1 MHVFNHRRYLWLFIF
16 HLAFL
21 APLTACAKN
30 PASTTAGT
38 STGTSTPT
46 VRQPN
51 YSNQE
56 FGFSLQ
62 HPDAW
67 TAGPS
72 SAPNARVRLATPANT
87 QRAECVVIVKRYPNA
102 ASAKQSDIDEVF
114 LEAPSAAEL
123 KEILSQS
130 ASEVE
135 ILAASSGKLHARPAH
150 LARVRYTVGKPPD
163 KTFVTGRVVMTATPG
178 LTWTISCGGQGSTA
192 AEADKSFQLWQRD
205 INSIISSFSFR

>member
-1 MHVFNHRRYLWLFIF
+1 MHVFNHRKYLWLFIF

-30 PASTTAGT
+30 PASTTPAPP
-38 STGTSTPT
+38 TPT
-46 VRQPN
+46 ARQAN

-67 TAGPS
+67 MAGPS
-72 SAPNARVRLATPANT
+72 TVPNARVRLTTPANT
-87 QRAECVVIVKRYPNA
+87 QRAECVVIVKRYPKA

-114 LEAPSAAEL
+114 NEAPSAAEL

-150 LARVRYTVGKPPD
+150 LARVRYTVGKPPN
-163 KTFVTGRVVMTATPG
+163 KTFITGRVVMTATPG

>member
-1 MHVFNHRRYLWLFIF
+1 MHVFTHSKYFWIFIF

-30 PASTTAGT
+30 PANTT
-38 STGTSTPT
+38 TGTNTGT

-56 FGFSLQ
+56 FGFSLR
-62 HPDAW
+62 HPDTW

-72 SAPNARVRLATPANT
+72 PAPNARVRLATPANT

-135 ILAASSGKLHARPAH
+135 ILAASSGKLHTRPAH

-163 KTFVTGRVVMTATPG
+163 KIFVTGRVVMTATPG
-178 LTWTISCGGQGSTA
+178 LTWTISCGGQGNTA
-192 AEADKSFQLWQRD
+192 AEADKSFQFWQRD
-205 INSIISSFSFR
+205 INSLISSFIFR